1 MPSFNF
7 QEAIVSRLVALL
19 VPVCAVG
26 VAHAAEIADAP
37 IPADNIVGI
46 LIFLALM
53 VGGGVWFAV
62 KLMRNEKKSQDD
74 QGKQ

>member
-1 MPSFNF
+1 M
-7 QEAIVSRLVALL
+7 SRLIALL
-19 VPVCAVG
+19 VPLCAVG

-37 IPADNIVGI
+37 IPEDNIVGI

>member
-1 MPSFNF
+1 M
-7 QEAIVSRLVALL
+7 SRLIALL
-19 VPVCAVG
+19 VPLCAVS

-37 IPADNIVGI
+37 IPEDNIVGI

-53 VGGGVWFAV
+53 VGGGVWFAL
-62 KLMRNEKKSQDD
+62 KLLRNEKKSQDD